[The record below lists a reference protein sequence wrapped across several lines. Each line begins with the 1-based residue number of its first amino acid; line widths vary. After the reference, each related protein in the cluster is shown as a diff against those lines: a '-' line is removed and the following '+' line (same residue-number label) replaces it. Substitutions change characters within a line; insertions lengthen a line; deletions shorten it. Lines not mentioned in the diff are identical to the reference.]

1 MRAGW
6 TVESPFEG
14 AAIDEERREGIG
26 FRRQRRSEDAHP
38 HALSVK
44 CGSRPLR
51 LPADLMKRG
60 RGAACQS
67 IRVPYDGTMQA

>member
-1 MRAGW
+1 MRAGRAI
-6 TVESPFEG
+6 EGAFEG
-14 AAIDEERREGIG
+14 AAIDIERREGIG
-26 FRRQRRSEDAHP
+26 LRRQRRSEDAHP

-44 CGSRPLR
+44 RGSRPLR